1 MFAESPGYD
10 KYGKMKK
17 RPAMTL
23 PAVAR
28 FGRWRLAFFTATFV
42 ALSVAV
48 PCAMYL
54 DLGGQ
59 GFALDGQLLSL
70 PFLAAVAAMLVVYF
84 GADGLRLHHTLKALG
99 HALPKRHLGRLVF
112 INILFSNLTPM
123 ATGGGFAQIWYLRRH
138 GIHLGTAT
146 AATTLRTL
154 LAMLFIFALTPFLV
168 HSMPFFQAS
177 IMTARFAAS
186 FSLFA
191 GAYLGF
197 FLLLLFRLRWVL
209 MAADRVLMAL
219 HRCRIIDGRRRR
231 RWHFR
236 LRREMI
242 RFSWGMKAYLKGA
255 RRDILLSVLY
265 TALFLLTLFS
275 FPSLVLWGLHQH
287 VDYLT
292 TTGMLAVAT
301 FIMYFSPTPGGA
313 GFAEG
318 VFRLFFAS
326 MIAPSELV
334 LVIVAWRFLTIYL
347 GMLIGVPV
355 VLHEMAG
362 KGPDDG

>member
-1 MFAESPGYD
+1 
-10 KYGKMKK
+10 MKK
-17 RPAMTL
+17 RPAVTL
-23 PAVAR
+23 PAVAC
-28 FGRWRLAFFTATFV
+28 FGRWRLAFFTAAFV

-48 PCAMYL
+48 PWTMYL
-54 DLGGQ
+54 DLGAQ
-59 GFALDGQLLSL
+59 PIAFDSRLLSW
-70 PFLAAVAAMLVVYF
+70 PFLAAVAAMLTVYF
-84 GADGLRLHHTLKALG
+84 GADGMRLHHTLKALG
-99 HALPKRHLGRLVF
+99 HELPKKHLGKLVF

-123 ATGGGFAQIWYLRRH
+123 ATGGGFAQVWYLRRH

-146 AATTLRTL
+146 AATTVRTL

-177 IMTARFAAS
+177 LLTARFAFS

-191 GAYLGF
+191 GAYFGIF
-197 FLLLLFRLRWVL
+197 MLLLFRLRWVL
-209 MAADRVLMAL
+209 MAADLVLWAL
-219 HRCRIIDGRRRR
+219 HRCRLIDGYSLRRRR
-231 RWHFR
+231 FR
-236 LRREMI
+236 IRREMI
-242 RFSWGMKAYLKGA
+242 RFSCGMKAYLKGA
-255 RRDILLSVLY
+255 RQDILLSLLY

-292 TTGMLAVAT
+292 TTGLLAVAT

-334 LVIVAWRFLTIYL
+334 LVIVVWRFLTIYL

-362 KGPDDG
+362 KGPDNG